1 MRSLRPILLSW
12 LWILVT
18 ANNENDLET
27 IDLLEN
33 QNGTTV
39 RSPKTKTTQTFM
51 NIVICRKSISNVAV
65 PIYSKKKGSSLP

>member
-27 IDLLEN
+27 IDELEN
-33 QNGTTV
+33 QNGTV
-39 RSPKTKTTQTFM
+39 RKM
-51 NIVICRKSISNVAV
+51 YIRH
-65 PIYSKKKGSSLP
+65 SLIRGVLIQSCPTGA

>member
-39 RSPKTKTTQTFM
+39 RSPKTTTTQTFM
-51 NIVICRKSISNVAV
+51 IIVI
-65 PIYSKKKGSSLP
+65 

>member
-51 NIVICRKSISNVAV
+51 NVVI
-65 PIYSKKKGSSLP
+65 